1 MDLIPIQQQVINGEE
16 VNSVDARALHQSL
29 GNKKQFANWITYQI
43 TSLGLVKNEDYVL
56 LNQKVKQTSE
66 DDNRGGH
73 NAKDYLFTLDIA
85 KHIAL
90 ASRTKEGKEIRA
102 YFIEVEKKSHTQELM
117 PQEAIM
123 SLLTQMSEG
132 INMMAKTQGHMLD
145 RIEALENKQIEMQ
158 FLKPE
163 TYRRSNE
170 ERFVADTISVLKQE
184 EGLTQTELLARLG
197 KARDDKTARRWLHG
211 YDGTFW
217 KACINQSVLNAY
229 SYSLIT
235 ED

>member
-1 MDLIPIQQQVINGEE
+1 MLEENVDFISFTQKGERE
-16 VNSVDARALHQSL
+16 
-29 GNKKQFANWITYQI
+29 T
-43 TSLGLVKNEDYVL
+43 
-56 LNQKVKQTSE
+56 
-66 DDNRGGH
+66 GGTIL
-73 NAKDYLFTLDIA
+73 KEYILTLDTA
-85 KHIAL
+85 KHIAMM
-90 ASRTKEGKEIRA
+90 SRGEKAKEIRA
-102 YFIEVEKKSHTQELM
+102 YFIEVEKKYTEQNTM

-123 SLLTQMSEG
+123 SLLTQMSES

-145 RIEALENKQIEMQ
+145 RIEALENKQIEMHP
-158 FLKPE
+158 FSPE
-163 TYRRSNE
+163 KYRRSNE
-170 ERFVADTISVLKQE
+170 ERFVARVISVLKEE
-184 EGLTQTELLARLG
+184 EGLTQTELLARMG

>member
-29 GNKKQFANWITYQI
+29 GNKKQFANWITHQI
-43 TSLGLVKNEDYVL
+43 TSLGLVKNEDYVSF
-56 LNQKVKQTSE
+56 NQKVKRE
-66 DDNRGGH
+66 DTNLSSTRTE
-73 NAKDYLFTLDIA
+73 YVLTLDIA

-102 YFIEVEKKSHTQELM
+102 YFIEVEKKSHSQETM
-117 PQEAIM
+117 PEGAVM
-123 SLLTQMSEG
+123 SLLTQMSES
-132 INMMAKTQGHMLD
+132 INIMAKNQGMIID

-158 FLKPE
+158 PLKPE
-163 TYRRSNE
+163 IYRRSNE
-170 ERFVADTISVLKQE
+170 ERFVACVISVLKQE

-197 KARDDKTARRWLHG
+197 KARDDKTARRWLRG